1 MDGCFPLPD
10 QQMESDRSPQLFQGS
25 LWGSGRLRTPDQLI
39 VAQPR
44 LQGLGCL
51 CSFHVEVFH
60 LHMMSTYLLLRLLR
74 ADQISHLRR
83 ACIY

>member
-10 QQMESDRSPQLFQGS
+10 QQVESGRSP
-25 LWGSGRLRTPDQLI
+25 
-39 VAQPR
+39 QPR
-44 LQGLGCL
+44 LQALSCL
-51 CSFHVEVFH
+51 FSFDVEVFH

-74 ADQISHLRR
+74 AGQISHLHR